1 MSEHRP
7 TPLLVLKNSRTS
19 AYPLRECSMHK
30 GLSNQEGGVDL
41 TPTRWVCG
49 HCFKKLSM
57 RKPR

>member
-1 MSEHRP
+1 M
-7 TPLLVLKNSRTS
+7 LILKNSRTS

-30 GLSNQEGGVDL
+30 GPSNQEGGVDL

-57 RKPR
+57 RKQR